1 MKMSEQ
7 HDPKTGK
14 FLPGHSPTPG
24 GGRPAGTRNRLTT
37 LLLNSLVADFEQ
49 FGPAA
54 VKIMRVEK
62 PSEYVKVIASLV
74 PKELLVQESAL
85 SEMSDDELVESLAII
100 RRLKTRAAAA
110 LVEQIEQKP
119 DETTKH

>member
-1 MKMSEQ
+1 M
-7 HDPKTGK
+7 
-14 FLPGHSPTPG
+14 
-24 GGRPAGTRNRLTT
+24 
-37 LLLNSLVADFEQ
+37 LLNALVADFQQ
-49 FGPAA
+49 FGAAA

-85 SEMSDDELVESLAII
+85 AEMSDDDLIESLAVI
-100 RRLKTRAAAA
+100 RRLKARAATV
-110 LVEQIEQKP
+110 LVEQIEKT

>member
-1 MKMSEQ
+1 MSKEHRFQ
-7 HDPKTGK
+7 
-14 FLPGHSPTPG
+14 PGHPPTPG
-24 GGRPAGTRNRLTT
+24 GGRPAGSRNRLTT

-54 VKIMRVEK
+54 VKLMRLER
-62 PSEYVKVIASLV
+62 PAEYIKVIASLV

-85 SEMSDDELVESLAII
+85 SEMSDDELVENLAII
-100 RRLKTRAAAA
+100 RRLKARAAAV
-110 LVEQIEQKP
+110 LVEQIEQKT

>member
-1 MKMSEQ
+1 MSEER
-7 HDPKTGK
+7 DPKTGK
-14 FLPGHSPTPG
+14 FLAGNS
-24 GGRPAGTRNRLTT
+24 GRPAGTRNKLTT
-37 LLLNSLVADFEQ
+37 MLLNALVADFEQ

-54 VKIMRVEK
+54 VKIMRIEK
-62 PSEYVKVIASLV
+62 PSEYVRVIASLV

-85 SEMSDDELVESLAII
+85 SEMSDDDLVESLAII
-100 RRLKTRAAAA
+100 RRLKARAATV